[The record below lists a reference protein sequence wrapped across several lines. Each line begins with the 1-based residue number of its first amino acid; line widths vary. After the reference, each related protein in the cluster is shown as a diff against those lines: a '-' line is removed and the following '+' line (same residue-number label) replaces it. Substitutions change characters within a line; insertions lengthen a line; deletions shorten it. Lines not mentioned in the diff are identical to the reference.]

1 MQDKGGK
8 REHASIRPMRR
19 ALSRAGLLLALAA
32 AGAGGW
38 WLLARP
44 PAVPGLAVAVTG
56 RAVQAVY
63 ATGTVEPVN
72 WARIGPAVKGR
83 IITVAAE
90 EGQRVA
96 PGAVLAR
103 LDPTVIE
110 AQVREAEARA
120 GFLRE
125 EAQRLRTLAARE
137 IIARAAL
144 DRAESEARAAAAV
157 VETFRRRL
165 DDTIIRAPTGGVVLR
180 RDGEIGEVVD
190 TTATVFIVGEPRPL
204 RVTADVDE
212 EDIPRVVSGQ
222 RVLIRADAFEGE
234 VLTGDVA
241 EITPAG
247 DPRLKVYR
255 VRIALP
261 DDTKLR
267 IGMTVEA
274 NIVVRETQDAVLV
287 PEGAV
292 SGGAVWVVEGERVR
306 RQPVVTGVRGAR
318 RVEIREGLAA
328 GERVVVDPP
337 PRLVDGARVR
347 LPGGAAA
354 R

>member
-1 MQDKGGK
+1 M
-8 REHASIRPMRR
+8 
-19 ALSRAGLLLALAA
+19 LAA

-38 WLLARP
+38 WFLQRP
-44 PAVPGLAVAVTG
+44 PGVAATAVAVTG
-56 RAVQAVY
+56 PAVQAVY
-63 ATGTVEPVN
+63 ATGTVEPVI

-83 IITVAAE
+83 IITMAAE

-103 LDPTVIE
+103 LDPTVVE
-110 AQVREAEARA
+110 AQLREAEARA

-125 EAQRLRTLAARE
+125 EAARLRTLAARE

-144 DRAESEARAAAAV
+144 DRAESEARAAEAV

-165 DDTIIRAPTGGVVLR
+165 DDTILRAPMGGVVLR

-190 TTATVFIVGEPRPL
+190 TTTTLFIVGEPRPL
-204 RVTADVDE
+204 RVTAEVDE
-212 EDIPRVVSGQ
+212 EDIPRVAQGQ
-222 RVLIRADAFEGE
+222 RVLIRADAFDGT
-234 VLTGDVA
+234 VLHGTVA

-247 DPRLKVYR
+247 DPRRKVYR
-255 VRIALP
+255 VRVALAE
-261 DDTKLR
+261 DTALR

-274 NIVVRETQDAVLV
+274 NIVVRETDTAVLV
-287 PEGAV
+287 PDAAV
-292 SGGAVWVVEGERVR
+292 ANGAVWVLEGEHVR
-306 RQPVVTGVRGAR
+306 RVPVVTGVRGTG
-318 RVEIREGLAA
+318 RVEIREGLSS
-328 GERVVVDPP
+328 GERVVLNPP
-337 PRLVDGARVR
+337 AALVDGGRVR

>member
-1 MQDKGGK
+1 ML
-8 REHASIRPMRR
+8 RSPVMRR
-19 ALSRAGLLLALAA
+19 FLSRAILLLALGLAGA
-32 AGAGGW
+32 AGW
-38 WLLARP
+38 WFIQRP
-44 PAVPGLAVAVTG
+44 PGVSATAVAVTG
-56 RAVQAVY
+56 PAVQAVY
-63 ATGTVEPVN
+63 ATGTVEPVI

-83 IITVAAE
+83 IITMAAE
-90 EGQRVA
+90 EGQRIE

-103 LDPTVIE
+103 LDPTVVE

-125 EAQRLRTLAARE
+125 EAARLRTLAARE

-144 DRAESEARAAAAV
+144 DRAESEARAAEAV

-165 DDTIIRAPTGGVVLR
+165 DDTILRAPMGGVVLR

-190 TTATVFIVGEPRPL
+190 TTATVFTVGEPRPL
-204 RVTADVDE
+204 RITAEVDE
-212 EDIPRVVSGQ
+212 EDIPRVAQGQ
-222 RVLIRADAFEGE
+222 RVLIRADAFDGT
-234 VLTGDVA
+234 VLHGTVA

-261 DDTKLR
+261 DDTPLR

-274 NIVVRETQDAVLV
+274 NIVVRETAEAVLV
-287 PEGAV
+287 PDAAV
-292 SGGAVWVVEGERVR
+292 SNGAVWVLEGERVR
-306 RQPVVTGVRGAR
+306 RVSVVTGVRGSR
-318 RVEIREGLAA
+318 RVEILAGVSA
-328 GERVVVDPP
+328 GDRVVLDPAP
-337 PRLVDGARVR
+337 GLVDGGRVR

>member
-1 MQDKGGK
+1 
-8 REHASIRPMRR
+8 MRKVVAR
-19 ALSRAGLLLALAA
+19 LSVVAAVAAGL
-32 AGAGGW
+32 GAGW
-38 WLLARP
+38 WFATRP
-44 PAVPGLAVAVTG
+44 PAVAETAVAVTG
-56 RAVQAVY
+56 PAVQAVY
-63 ATGTVEPVN
+63 ATGTVEPVL

-83 IITVAAE
+83 LIALAAE
-90 EGQRVA
+90 EGERVQ

-103 LDPTVIE
+103 LDPTVLE

-125 EAQRLRTLAARE
+125 EALRLRQLAARE

-144 DRAESEARAAAAV
+144 DRAESEARAAEAV
-157 VETFRRRL
+157 VDTYRRRL
-165 DDTIIRAPTGGVVLR
+165 DDTLIRAPMGGVVLR

-190 TTATVFIVGEPRPL
+190 TTATLFLVGEPRPL
-204 RVTADVDE
+204 RVTAEVDE
-212 EDIPRVVSGQ
+212 EDIPRVAPGQ
-222 RVLIRADAFEGE
+222 RVLMRADAFASE
-234 VLTGDVA
+234 VLPGRVA
-241 EITPAG
+241 DITPAG

-274 NIVVRETQDAVLV
+274 NIIVRETEAAVLV
-287 PEGAV
+287 PDTAV
-292 SGGAVWVVEGERVR
+292 VDGAVWVLEGDTVR
-306 RQPVVTGVRGAR
+306 RVPVVTGVRGSR
-318 RVEIREGLAA
+318 RIEIREGLAA
-328 GERVVVDPP
+328 GERVVVAPSQ
-337 PRLVDGARVR
+337 RLVDGGRVR

>member
-1 MQDKGGK
+1 
-8 REHASIRPMRR
+8 MRKMAAR
-19 ALSRAGLLLALAA
+19 LSVVAAVAAGL
-32 AGAGGW
+32 GAGW
-38 WLLARP
+38 WFATRP
-44 PAVPGLAVAVTG
+44 PEVAETAVAVTG
-56 RAVQAVY
+56 PAVQAVY
-63 ATGTVEPVN
+63 ATGTVEPVL

-83 IITVAAE
+83 LIALAAE
-90 EGQRVA
+90 EGERVQ

-103 LDPTVIE
+103 LDPTVLE

-125 EAQRLRTLAARE
+125 EALRLRQLAARE

-144 DRAESEARAAAAV
+144 DRAESEARAAEAV
-157 VETFRRRL
+157 VDTYRRRL
-165 DDTIIRAPTGGVVLR
+165 DDTLIRAPMGGVVLR

-190 TTATVFIVGEPRPL
+190 TTATLFLVGEPRPL
-204 RVTADVDE
+204 RVTAEVDE
-212 EDIPRVVSGQ
+212 EDIPRVAPGQ
-222 RVLIRADAFEGE
+222 RVLMRADAFAGE
-234 VLTGDVA
+234 VLPGRVA

-274 NIVVRETQDAVLV
+274 NIIVRETEAAVLV
-287 PEGAV
+287 PDTAV
-292 SGGAVWVVEGERVR
+292 VDGAVWVLAHGTVR
-306 RQPVVTGVRGAR
+306 RVPVVTGVRGAR
-318 RVEIREGLAA
+318 RIEIREGLAA
-328 GERVVVDPP
+328 GERVVVAPSQ
-337 PRLVDGARVR
+337 RLVDGGRVR

>member
-1 MQDKGGK
+1 ML
-8 REHASIRPMRR
+8 ASPTMRR
-19 ALSRAGLLLALAA
+19 FLSRSILVLALAG

-38 WLLARP
+38 WFLQRP
-44 PAVPGLAVAVTG
+44 PGVAATAVAVTG
-56 RAVQAVY
+56 PAVQAVY
-63 ATGTVEPVN
+63 ATGTVEPVV

-83 IITVAAE
+83 IITIAAE
-90 EGQRVA
+90 EGERVS

-110 AQVREAEARA
+110 AQVREAEAKA

-125 EAQRLRTLAARE
+125 EAQRVRQLAARE
-137 IIARAAL
+137 IMARAAL

-157 VETFRRRL
+157 VETFRHRL
-165 DDTIIRAPTGGVVLR
+165 DDTIIRAPMGGVVLR

-190 TTATVFIVGEPRPL
+190 TSATVFTVGEPLPL
-204 RVTADVDE
+204 RVTAEVDE
-212 EDIPRVVSGQ
+212 EDIPRVRPGQ
-222 RVLIRADAFEGE
+222 PVMMRADAFEGE
-234 VLTGDVA
+234 VLPGTVADV
-241 EITPAG
+241 TPAG

-261 DDTKLR
+261 DATPLR

-274 NIVVRETQDAVLV
+274 NIVVRETDTAVLV
-287 PEGAV
+287 PDAAV
-292 SGGAVWVVEGERVR
+292 ANGAVWVLEGERVR
-306 RQPVVTGVRGAR
+306 RVPVVTGVRGSR
-318 RVEIREGLAA
+318 RVEIREGLEA
-328 GERVVVDPP
+328 GERVVLDPSP
-337 PRLVDGARVR
+337 KLVDGGRVR

>member
-1 MQDKGGK
+1 
-8 REHASIRPMRR
+8 MRR
-19 ALSRAGLLLALAA
+19 LLSRLVLVCVLAA

-38 WLLARP
+38 WVLTRP
-44 PAVPGLAVAVTG
+44 PGVTATAVAVTG
-56 RAVQAVY
+56 PAVQAVY
-63 ATGTVEPVN
+63 ATGTVEPVI

-90 EGQRVA
+90 EGQRVE

-144 DRAESEARAAAAV
+144 DRAESEARAAEAV

-165 DDTIIRAPTGGVVLR
+165 DDTIIRAPMGGVVLR

-190 TTATVFIVGEPRPL
+190 TTATVFIVGEPQPL

-212 EDIPRVVSGQ
+212 EDIPRVAPGQ
-222 RVLIRADAFEGE
+222 RVLMRADAFDGR
-234 VLTGDVA
+234 VLPGTVTD
-241 EITPAG
+241 ITPAG

-261 DDTKLR
+261 PDTPLR

-274 NIVVRETQDAVLV
+274 NIIVRETQQAVLV
-287 PEGAV
+287 PDAAV
-292 SGGAVWVVEGERVR
+292 SDGAVWVIEGERVR
-306 RQPVVTGVRGAR
+306 RVPVVTGVRGAR
-318 RVEIREGLAA
+318 RVEIRDGLTA
-328 GERVVVDPP
+328 GERVILDPSP
-337 PRLVDGARVR
+337 KLVDGGRVR